1 MNGKFSVKLIR
12 NKLANEITKNKTGK
26 ILKSDN
32 KINLNKLFSLKVV
45 EELEEILKSDHSDIS
60 EFSDLIQVVFDWAL
74 LNGFKKEYL
83 FKEIHNKNAKFGV
96 FRNDLLVLEEEELDT
111 EEIKNNKNN
120 YKNG

>member
-1 MNGKFSVKLIR
+1 MDATFSVKLIR
-12 NKLANEITKNKTGK
+12 TKLALEIEQNKTGK